1 MTPTAVVV
9 SVGDE
14 LLAGRVLDTN
24 AHWIASV
31 LRARGVSVVRR
42 VTVPDQRGAIAEAV
56 RDALRR
62 APIVIVGGGLGPTLD
77 DLTRDGLADAFGV
90 PIHRDAALAEQ
101 LAARTRARGRP
112 VTESTLR
119 QADLPEGCVALENP
133 VGTEIGR
140 ASCRE
145 RVLVTV

>member
-56 RDALRR
+56 RYAFKTY
-62 APIVIVGGGLGPTLD
+62 AVGNIRNGC
-77 DLTRDGLADAFGV
+77 
-90 PIHRDAALAEQ
+90 
-101 LAARTRARGRP
+101 
-112 VTESTLR
+112 
-119 QADLPEGCVALENP
+119 DLPLIPFRTDNWEE
-133 VGTEIGR
+133 
-140 ASCRE
+140 
-145 RVLVTV
+145 